1 MYPVMSCLV
10 TDEDDCLF
18 KVCFTFHLSSSYTV
32 QENKLNDFK
41 NKFLKIN
48 FQFGSSGESC

>member
-48 FQFGSSGESC
+48 FQFGSSVESC